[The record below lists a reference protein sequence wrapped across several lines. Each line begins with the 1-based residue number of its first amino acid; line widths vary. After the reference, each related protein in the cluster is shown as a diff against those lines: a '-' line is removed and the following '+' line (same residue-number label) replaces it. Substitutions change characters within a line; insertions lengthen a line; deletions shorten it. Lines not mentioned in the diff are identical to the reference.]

1 MQGAT
6 PSDCQAIAVRIQR
19 LLGETLDRH
28 AGGSEADRARALG
41 DTLRAELSALPAV
54 ERGPVLAA
62 LRILHPDDAPPGTRS
77 PTAPSAREIE
87 IEVEAGELRAEVE
100 RLRAALAAPAAPPPS
115 AGSPGEVERTLVTT
129 LAGSGADVEALLADP
144 ALPARLAAVARAL
157 VEFAER
163 LGRVFLG
170 ATTDADRTMAGR
182 VRGLASDAVR
192 GRVAPE
198 MLDDELERVSRR
210 IGGQLLAFREAC
222 EAGARDLL
230 RQIAPAAIEAEA
242 NRAASG
248 VGRRFFFYKDCWE
261 LLLQRHEALRA
272 SDELFEVYF
281 NGAYQSALLRQSQ
294 GGEAAGGG
302 GPA

>member
-1 MQGAT
+1 MQ

-28 AGGSEADRARALG
+28 AGGSEVERARALG
-41 DTLRAELSALPAV
+41 DTLRAELSALPAAD
-54 ERGPVLAA
+54 RGPVLAA
-62 LRILHPDDAPPGTRS
+62 LRALHPDEAPVGARPVAAPPGLQL
-77 PTAPSAREIE
+77 
-87 IEVEAGELRAEVE
+87 EVDELRAEVE
-100 RLRAALAAPAAPPPS
+100 RLRAALAAPAAAPAS
-115 AGSPGEVERTLVTT
+115 TASPGEVERSLVTT

-144 ALPARLAAVARAL
+144 ELAARVASVAQAL
-157 VEFAER
+157 MEFAER

-192 GRVAPE
+192 GRAAPE
-198 MLDDELERVSRR
+198 ALADELERVSRR

-248 VGRRFFFYKDCWE
+248 VGRRLFFYKECWE
-261 LLLQRHEALRA
+261 LLMRRHETLRA

-281 NGAYQSALLRQSQ
+281 NGAYQSALLRRSQ
-294 GGEAAGGG
+294 GGEAAGPGG
-302 GPA
+302 AA